1 MCLPSWAFCGSGCT
15 NRLLNLIMP
24 DPGQRT
30 WIRPQ
35 TCRLVHRAVGVW
47 TTFHRFRFGRHVSA
61 RVTNVGSMQAAT
73 HGSAP
78 VVVLT
83 MDSDLLDH
91 ILAGAA
97 VARLEPELVPD
108 VDAVRA
114 VWPYASMVLIG
125 VDEAPAVSRQALPRR
140 TEVYL
145 VGDDAR
151 RAEARRW
158 SVQLGAAVIV
168 LPGDAAL
175 LESAMADGA
184 GQQPGVGR
192 LLAVIGGAGG
202 AGASTVAAG
211 LCFAAALSGR
221 RSLLLDCDP
230 SGGGIDLLVGA
241 ERIDGWR
248 WPQFAAAKGHL
259 GDLRGQLP
267 VADGVDILAMGR
279 RSWPAGASPASPDAE
294 QMKAVLASAGRSH
307 DLVVAD
313 LPRGL
318 GEGPLAVLRRADLTI
333 LVVPADLRGVA
344 ASRET
349 GAQLVTACASLGVL
363 VRRSRVGRISVD
375 AVADALG
382 LPVLGVLADEP
393 AVRAGAERGEP
404 PGRSLRSSLG
414 RTCRALIA
422 QQFSTGVAA

>member
-1 MCLPSWAFCGSGCT
+1 
-15 NRLLNLIMP
+15 
-24 DPGQRT
+24 
-30 WIRPQ
+30 
-35 TCRLVHRAVGVW
+35 
-47 TTFHRFRFGRHVSA
+47 
-61 RVTNVGSMQAAT
+61 MQAAT
-73 HGSAP
+73 HSSAP

-83 MDSDLLDH
+83 TDSDLLNH

-108 VDAVRA
+108 ADALRA
-114 VWPYASMVLIG
+114 VWPYASMVLVG
-125 VDEAPAVSRQALPRR
+125 VDEAHAVSRQALPRR

-145 VGDDAR
+145 VGDEAR
-151 RAEARRW
+151 HAEARRW

-184 GQQPGVGR
+184 GQGR
-192 LLAVIGGAGG
+192 GRVLAVIGGAGG

-230 SGGGIDLLVGA
+230 VGGGIDLLVGA

-279 RSWPAGASPASPDAE
+279 RFWPAGASSSGPDAE
-294 QMKAVLASAGRSH
+294 QMKAVLASVGRSH

-318 GEGPLAVLRRADLTI
+318 GESPLAVLRRADLT
-333 LVVPADLRGVA
+333 LVVVPADLRGVA
-344 ASRET
+344 ASREIS
-349 GAQLVTACASLGVL
+349 AELVTACGSLGVL
-363 VRRSRVGRISVD
+363 VRQSRVGRISVD
-375 AVADALG
+375 AVADGLG
-382 LPVLGVLADEP
+382 LAVLGVLADEP
-393 AVRAGAERGEP
+393 AVRAAAQRGEP

-414 RTCRALIA
+414 RTCRALVA